1 MFGVYRFPSTIL
13 YWGMKSCLL
22 IEIKRTTPRIQKI
35 TDHISIPLFS
45 MCRCLS
51 EWYGNGCYIITCRLM
66 FVKGF
71 DVSRRVLYL
80 KEK

>member
-1 MFGVYRFPSTIL
+1 MLGVYRFPSTIL

-22 IEIKRTTPRIQKI
+22 NEIKRTISRIQKI
-35 TDHISIPLFS
+35 TDHISFPLFT

-51 EWYGNGCYIITCRLM
+51 EWYGNGFCIITFRIM

-80 KEK
+80 KE